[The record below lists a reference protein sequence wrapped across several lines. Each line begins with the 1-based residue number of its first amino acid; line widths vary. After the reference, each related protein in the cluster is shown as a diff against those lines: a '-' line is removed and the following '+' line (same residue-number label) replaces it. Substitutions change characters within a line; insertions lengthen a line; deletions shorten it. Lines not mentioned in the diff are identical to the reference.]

1 MSSSSSWTQQ
11 KGDPFEHGL
20 AKILF
25 DLTIMLGNI
34 IYEPIIYGNANID
47 YCYCYIRQMIENHTI
62 NVLVLF
68 GILNSR
74 FIVII
79 NFAYIT

>member
-1 MSSSSSWTQQ
+1 
-11 KGDPFEHGL
+11 
-20 AKILF
+20 
-25 DLTIMLGNI
+25 MLGNT
-34 IYEPIIYGNANID
+34 IYEPIIYGNANED
-47 YCYCYIRQMIENHTI
+47 YCYCYIRQMRTI

-79 NFAYIT
+79 NFAYTLHNFEAIF

>member
-1 MSSSSSWTQQ
+1 M
-11 KGDPFEHGL
+11 GML
-20 AKILF
+20 IKI
-25 DLTIMLGNI
+25 IVIVILGN
-34 IYEPIIYGNANID
+34 
-47 YCYCYIRQMIENHTI
+47 ENHTI

-79 NFAYIT
+79 NFAYST

>member
-11 KGDPFEHGL
+11 KEDPFELGL

-34 IYEPIIYGNANID
+34 IYEPIIYGNANKD
-47 YCYCYIRQMIENHTI
+47 YCYCYIRQMRTMQ
-62 NVLVLF
+62 
-68 GILNSR
+68 
-74 FIVII
+74 
-79 NFAYIT
+79 